1 MLNSKQRAFLRA
13 SANKT
18 DSIFQIGKGG
28 INEQLIKSVDEAL
41 EARELIKLTVL
52 ETAGV
57 TARETADEIAEKT
70 DSDVVQVIGRKFVLY
85 RESIDNKKIELP
97 KRKK

>member
-41 EARELIKLTVL
+41 EASELIKLTVL
-52 ETAGV
+52 
-57 TARETADEIAEKT
+57 
-70 DSDVVQVIGRKFVLY
+70 
-85 RESIDNKKIELP
+85 
-97 KRKK
+97 